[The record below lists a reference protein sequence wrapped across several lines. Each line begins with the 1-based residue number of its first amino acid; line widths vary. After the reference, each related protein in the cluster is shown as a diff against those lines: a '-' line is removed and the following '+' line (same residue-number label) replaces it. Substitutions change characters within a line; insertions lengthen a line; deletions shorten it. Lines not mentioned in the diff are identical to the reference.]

1 MKLLS
6 RCGYIVLTYAQTLL
20 VWLQQRNSTSDHPF
34 GFAGGAREKRQ
45 TGQPFSL
52 DSKLKGSMMNFIK
65 KGRFA
70 AMLAAAAL
78 VLTGCAATTDTADGG
93 SSEAVTIGATFPVL
107 DAFLQKVADGM
118 QAEADAQG
126 AELTIV
132 AADNKVDT
140 QLSQV
145 ENFISQGVDAIL
157 VVAVDT
163 SAAGP
168 MTDAAKA
175 AGVPIVY
182 VNRNPA
188 QAGVPY
194 VGSNSLVSGQLE
206 MAQLAKLAGN
216 KGDVVIMQGEVTN
229 EAALDRTKGCEEEAA
244 KAGMKVVKVG
254 TANWDRAQGQKLM
267 ENWIQS
273 GTKFDVVCA
282 NNDEMA
288 LGAILALK
296 AAGKTLGEGGILVG
310 GVDATADAL
319 ASLEAGE
326 LATTVFQDAS
336 GQGGGG
342 VTAAIA
348 LINGETVPDYVDVPY
363 QLVTLDN
370 IADFQGK

>member
-1 MKLLS
+1 MKK
-6 RCGYIVLTYAQTLL
+6 
-20 VWLQQRNSTSDHPF
+20 F
-34 GFAGGAREKRQ
+34 G
-45 TGQPFSL
+45 
-52 DSKLKGSMMNFIK
+52 KLG
-65 KGRFA
+65 
-70 AMLAAAAL
+70 AL
-78 VLTGCAATTDTADGG
+78 VALIAASAVVLSGCAPAADTG
-93 SSEAVTIGATFPVL
+93 SKTVKIGATFPVL

-118 QAEADAQG
+118 QKEADAQG

-163 SAAGP
+163 SAATP

-175 AGVPIVY
+175 AGIPIVY
-182 VNRNPA
+182 VNRNPG

-194 VGSNSLVSGQLE
+194 VGSQSLVSGTLE
-206 MAQLAKLAGN
+206 MEQLAKLAGN
-216 KGDVVIMQGEVTN
+216 KGDVVIMEGEVTN
-229 EAALDRTKGCEEEAA
+229 EAALDRTKGCNDVAA
-244 KAGMKVVKVG
+244 KAGMKVVK
-254 TANWDRAQGQKLM
+254 TAAADWDRAKGQALM
-267 ENWIQS
+267 ENWLQS
-273 GTKFDVVCA
+273 GVKFDIVCA

-288 LGAILALK
+288 LGAINALK
-296 AAGKTLGEGGILVG
+296 AAGKKLGAGGILVG

-326 LATTVFQDAS
+326 LATTVFQDAG

-342 VTAAIA
+342 VKAAID
-348 LINGETVPDYVDVPY
+348 LINGKTVADYVDVPY

-370 IADFQGK
+370 INDFKGK

>member
-1 MKLLS
+1 MKKFGKLS
-6 RCGYIVLTYAQTLL
+6 
-20 VWLQQRNSTSDHPF
+20 
-34 GFAGGAREKRQ
+34 GFVA
-45 TGQPFSL
+45 L
-52 DSKLKGSMMNFIK
+52 I
-65 KGRFA
+65 
-70 AMLAAAAL
+70 AAASL
-78 VLTGCAATTDTADGG
+78 VLSGCAASSDSGSEGG
-93 SSEAVTIGATFPVL
+93 SEAVTIGATFPVL

-118 QAEADAQG
+118 TAEAEAQG

-145 ENFISQGVDAIL
+145 ENFIAQGVDAIL

-244 KAGMKVVKVG
+244 KAGMKVVKTG

-342 VTAAIA
+342 VKAAIS

>member
-1 MKLLS
+1 
-6 RCGYIVLTYAQTLL
+6 
-20 VWLQQRNSTSDHPF
+20 
-34 GFAGGAREKRQ
+34 
-45 TGQPFSL
+45 L

-342 VTAAIA
+342 VKAAIS